1 MTHEEVM
8 DWIITAMSWCLHL
21 MLLCT
26 MILVVGFGAG
36 YATEKYAQKDPRCLN
51 SACEQQCKPNAR
63 FVRHQ
68 GCVK

>member
-21 MLLCT
+21 ICLCA
-26 MILVVGFGAG
+26 MVLVVGFGAG
-36 YATEKYAQKDPRCLN
+36 YMSEPAATKDPRCIN
-51 SACEQQCKPNAR
+51 SACDAQCKPNAR